1 MFVKIFQKACKFV
14 LLDFDAIL
22 DLRSFNSTLGVV
34 ALSDRTVFRSF
45 ILTFLQLRRRD
56 QACSVPVLVGLNV
69 LGAGGGVVEA

>member
-22 DLRSFNSTLGVV
+22 DLRPFNSTLGVV

-56 QACSVPVLVGLNV
+56 QELAQSLYLLASMCWAL
-69 LGAGGGVVEA
+69 AVE